1 MTALTAQDFAAQRA
15 AMVAS
20 QLRTNG
26 VTDRALLD
34 ALAHVPRETFLPAA
48 RQAAAYI
55 DRSVPLGSGR
65 ALNPPLATAL
75 LLNEARIDASSRL
88 LIVGAATGYA
98 LALATAMSA
107 TVTGVECDATLA
119 AQAKAVAGARIVEGP
134 LETGAAAHA
143 PYDAIVIDGAVD
155 FVPEALIAQLAPNG
169 RLTTAI
175 NEGGV
180 SRLAVGRRGGTGFA
194 LVPFVDTETVALP
207 GFVRPREFAF

>member
-1 MTALTAQDFAAQRA
+1 MTAQSAPDFAAQRS

-34 ALAHVPRETFLPAA
+34 ALSHVPRESYVPAEK
-48 RQAAAYI
+48 QATAYI
-55 DRSVPLGSGR
+55 DRPVPVGGGR

-75 LLNEARIDASSRL
+75 LLNEARIGADSRV

-98 LALATAMSA
+98 LALAAAISG
-107 TVTGVECDATLA
+107 TVTGVECDAALA
-119 AQAKAVAGARIVEGP
+119 AQARAVRGARLVEGP

-155 FVPEALIAQLAPNG
+155 FVPEALIAQLAPDG

-194 LVPFVDTETVALP
+194 LVPFVDAEAVALP